1 MINLLYPNIIGYK
14 VKLWRGLGMMVFIFL
29 LIASISTPALSQNS
43 VRRQTIAVL
52 EFEGNGVPDQTMQD
66 VSARFATEYAAFKGS
81 KFIIID
87 RSQMRTT
94 LQEQGIRVYGCS
106 TFKCGL
112 EAGNALG
119 ADFVVTG
126 TLTKNGSVY
135 SLKSQLI
142 DIKSARTISRANY
155 DNIVG
160 DILTVMSKEVK
171 KAAAYLASAKIES
184 EVVQKEVAEIPNQKV
199 IILPLEITLDESFE
213 AEQLAPLVNE
223 WIRGEVTFSEKSN
236 LVDFSIEKTIL
247 SKEEFKSG
255 VMSNEVAKVI
265 GKQNDATHVIT
276 WTLRVTEN
284 KSHVILNHFN
294 ILGRPE
300 SVLKSAW
307 LEGGLR
313 ARFQTKTDIDV
324 LKMNI
329 RKYTWPILG
338 ATPPTGRFPVDSFFT
353 RLWMKIKIAI
363 DSFLFYIENTYGIAV
378 VILILLLLSG
388 FGLAFGYDA
397 IKGDD
402 PGPGIGFPPE
412 Y

>member
-1 MINLLYPNIIGYK
+1 MKII
-14 VKLWRGLGMMVFIFL
+14 RGKQVFC
-29 LIASISTPALSQNS
+29 ALSLLFLSIPSIAFSQGPTQ
-43 VRRQTIAVL
+43 RITIAVL

-94 LQEQGIRVYGCS
+94 LQEQGMRVYGCS

-119 ADFVVTG
+119 ADYVVTG

-135 SLKSQLI
+135 GLKSQLI

-171 KAAAYLASAKIES
+171 KAAAYLASAKVES
-184 EVVQKEVAEIPNQKV
+184 EVVQKEVAEISNQKV
-199 IILPLEITLDESFE
+199 IILPIEITLDESFE

-313 ARFQTKTDIDV
+313 ARFQTTTDIDV

-338 ATPPTGRFPVDSFFT
+338 ATPPTGRFPVDSFLT

-363 DSFLFYIENTYGIAV
+363 DSLLFKIENTYGIAV

-397 IKGDD
+397 VKGDD

>member
-1 MINLLYPNIIGYK
+1 MMKIIRGKQVFCVLSLL
-14 VKLWRGLGMMVFIFL
+14 FL
-29 LIASISTPALSQNS
+29 SIPSVAFSQGSTKKI
-43 VRRQTIAVL
+43 TIAVL
-52 EFEGNGVPDQTMQD
+52 EFEGNGVPGQTMQD
-66 VSARFATEYAAFKGS
+66 VSARFATEYGAFKGS
-81 KFIIID
+81 KFIIIN

-94 LQEQGIRVYGCS
+94 LQEQGVRVYGCS
-106 TFKCGL
+106 SFKCGL

-119 ADFVVTG
+119 ADYVVIG

-171 KAAAYLASAKIES
+171 KAAAYLASAKVES
-184 EVVQKEVAEIPNQKV
+184 EVVQKEVAEISNQKV
-199 IILPLEITLDESFE
+199 IILPLEINLDESFE
-213 AEQLAPLVNE
+213 AEQLALLVNE

-236 LVDFSIEKTIL
+236 LVDFSIEKAIL
-247 SKEEFKSG
+247 SKEEFKFG

-294 ILGRPE
+294 IVGRPE
-300 SVLKSAW
+300 SVLGTW
-307 LEGGLR
+307 VEGGLR
-313 ARFQTKTDIDV
+313 ARFQTKTNIDV

-338 ATPPTGRFPVDSFFT
+338 ATSPTGRFPVDSFFT
-353 RLWMKIKIAI
+353 RIWMKIKIAI
-363 DSFLFYIENTYGIAV
+363 DSLLFGIENTYGIAV
-378 VILILLLLSG
+378 VIIILLLLSG

-397 IKGDD
+397 VKGDT
-402 PGPGIGFPPE
+402 PEPGIGFPPE

>member
-1 MINLLYPNIIGYK
+1 MNRAPQSLFLEKMMKII
-14 VKLWRGLGMMVFIFL
+14 RGKQVFC
-29 LIASISTPALSQNS
+29 ALSLLFLSIPSIAFSQGPTQ
-43 VRRQTIAVL
+43 RITIAVL

-94 LQEQGIRVYGCS
+94 LQEQGMRVYGCS
-106 TFKCGL
+106 SFKCGL

-119 ADFVVTG
+119 ADYVVTG

-135 SLKSQLI
+135 GLKSQLI

-171 KAAAYLASAKIES
+171 KAAAYLASAKVES
-184 EVVQKEVAEIPNQKV
+184 EVVQKEVAEISNQKV
-199 IILPLEITLDESFE
+199 IILPLEITLEESFE
-213 AEQLAPLVNE
+213 VEQLAPLVNE

-294 ILGRPE
+294 ILGRPD

-313 ARFQTKTDIDV
+313 ARFQTTTDIDV

-338 ATPPTGRFPVDSFFT
+338 ATPPTGRFPVDSFLT

-363 DSFLFYIENTYGIAV
+363 DSLLFKIENTYGIAV

>member
-1 MINLLYPNIIGYK
+1 MKII
-14 VKLWRGLGMMVFIFL
+14 RGKQVFC
-29 LIASISTPALSQNS
+29 ALSLLFLSIPSIAFSQGP
-43 VRRQTIAVL
+43 RKITIAVL

-94 LQEQGIRVYGCS
+94 LQEQGMRVYGCS
-106 TFKCGL
+106 SFKCGL

-119 ADFVVTG
+119 ADYVVTG

-135 SLKSQLI
+135 GLKSQLI

-171 KAAAYLASAKIES
+171 KAAAYLASAKVES
-184 EVVQKEVAEIPNQKV
+184 EVVQKEVAEISNQKV

-213 AEQLAPLVNE
+213 VEQLAPLVNE

-313 ARFQTKTDIDV
+313 ARFQTTTDIDV

-338 ATPPTGRFPVDSFFT
+338 ATPPTGRFPVDSFLT

-363 DSFLFYIENTYGIAV
+363 DSLLFKIENTYGIAV

-397 IKGDD
+397 VKGDD

>member
-1 MINLLYPNIIGYK
+1 MINILYPNIIGFK
-14 VKLWRGLGMMVFIFL
+14 VKLWRRLGMMVFIFI

-94 LQEQGIRVYGCS
+94 LQEQGMRVYGCS

-119 ADFVVTG
+119 ADYVVTG

-135 SLKSQLI
+135 GLKSQLI

-171 KAAAYLASAKIES
+171 KAAAYLASAKVES

-213 AEQLAPLVNE
+213 VEQLAPLVNE

-313 ARFQTKTDIDV
+313 ARFQTTTDIDV

-338 ATPPTGRFPVDSFFT
+338 ATPPTGRFPVDSFLT

-363 DSFLFYIENTYGIAV
+363 DSLLFKIENTYGIAV

-397 IKGDD
+397 VKGDD

>member
-1 MINLLYPNIIGYK
+1 MTKAPQSFFFGNTMKIIRVKQVFYVLSLL
-14 VKLWRGLGMMVFIFL
+14 FL
-29 LIASISTPALSQNS
+29 SISSIAFSQGPT
-43 VRRQTIAVL
+43 RRITIAVL

-81 KFIIID
+81 KFIIIN
-87 RSQMRTT
+87 RSQMRTI

-112 EAGNALG
+112 EAGNVLG
-119 ADFVVTG
+119 ADYIVTG
-126 TLTKNGSVY
+126 TLTKNGSLY

-142 DIKSARTISRANY
+142 DIKGERTISRANY

-160 DILTVMSKEVK
+160 DIVTVMSKEVK
-171 KAAAYLASAKIES
+171 KAAAYLASAKVES
-184 EVVQKEVAEIPNQKV
+184 EVVQKEVAEISNQKV

-223 WIRGEVTFSEKSN
+223 WIRGEVTSSEKSN
-236 LVDFSIEKTIL
+236 LVDFSVEKAIL

-284 KSHVILNHFN
+284 KSHVILSHFN

-353 RLWMKIKIAI
+353 RIWMKIKIAI
-363 DSFLFYIENTYGIAV
+363 DSLLFYIENTYGIAV
-378 VILILLLLSG
+378 VIIILLLLSG

-397 IKGDD
+397 VKGDT
-402 PGPGIGFPPE
+402 PEPGIGFPPD

>member
-1 MINLLYPNIIGYK
+1 MNRAPQSLFLENMMKII
-14 VKLWRGLGMMVFIFL
+14 RGKQVFC
-29 LIASISTPALSQNS
+29 ALSLLFLSIPSIAFSQGP
-43 VRRQTIAVL
+43 RKITIAVL

-94 LQEQGIRVYGCS
+94 LQEQGMRVYGCS
-106 TFKCGL
+106 SFKCGL

-119 ADFVVTG
+119 ADYVVTG

-135 SLKSQLI
+135 GLKSQLI

-171 KAAAYLASAKIES
+171 KAAAYLASAKVES
-184 EVVQKEVAEIPNQKV
+184 EVVQKEVAEISNQKV
-199 IILPLEITLDESFE
+199 IILPLEITLEESFE
-213 AEQLAPLVNE
+213 VEQLAPLVNE

-313 ARFQTKTDIDV
+313 ARFQTTTDIDV

-338 ATPPTGRFPVDSFFT
+338 ATPPTGRFPVDSFLT

-363 DSFLFYIENTYGIAV
+363 DSLLFKIENTYGIAV

>member
-1 MINLLYPNIIGYK
+1 MKIIRGKQVFCVLSLL
-14 VKLWRGLGMMVFIFL
+14 FL
-29 LIASISTPALSQNS
+29 SIPSIAFSQGP
-43 VRRQTIAVL
+43 RKITIAVL

-119 ADFVVTG
+119 ADYVVTG

-135 SLKSQLI
+135 GLKSQLI

-171 KAAAYLASAKIES
+171 KAAAYLASAKVES
-184 EVVQKEVAEIPNQKV
+184 EVVQKEVAEISNQKV
-199 IILPLEITLDESFE
+199 IILPLEITLEESFE
-213 AEQLAPLVNE
+213 VEQLAPLVNE

-294 ILGRPE
+294 ILSRPD

-313 ARFQTKTDIDV
+313 ARFQTTTDIDV

-353 RLWMKIKIAI
+353 RIWMKIKIAI

-397 IKGDD
+397 VKGDD

>member
-1 MINLLYPNIIGYK
+1 MNRAPQSLFLEKMMKII
-14 VKLWRGLGMMVFIFL
+14 RGKQVFC
-29 LIASISTPALSQNS
+29 ALSLLFLSIPSIAFSQGP
-43 VRRQTIAVL
+43 RKITIAVL

-94 LQEQGIRVYGCS
+94 LQEQGMRVYGCS
-106 TFKCGL
+106 SFKCGL

-119 ADFVVTG
+119 ADYVVTG

-135 SLKSQLI
+135 GLKSQLI

-171 KAAAYLASAKIES
+171 KAAAYLASAKVES
-184 EVVQKEVAEIPNQKV
+184 EVVQKEVAEISNQKV
-199 IILPLEITLDESFE
+199 IILPLEITLEESFE
-213 AEQLAPLVNE
+213 VEQLAPLVNE

-294 ILGRPE
+294 ILSRPD

-313 ARFQTKTDIDV
+313 ARFQTTTDIDV

-338 ATPPTGRFPVDSFFT
+338 ATPPTGRFPVDSFLT

-397 IKGDD
+397 VKGDD

>member
-1 MINLLYPNIIGYK
+1 MTKAPQSLFFGNTMKIIRVKQVFYVLSLLF
-14 VKLWRGLGMMVFIFL
+14 LSIFS
-29 LIASISTPALSQNS
+29 IASSQGP
-43 VRRQTIAVL
+43 RKITIAVL

-106 TFKCGL
+106 SFKCGL

-119 ADFVVTG
+119 ADYVVTG

-142 DIKSARTISRANY
+142 DIKSERTISRANY

-171 KAAAYLASAKIES
+171 KAAAYLASAKVES
-184 EVVQKEVAEIPNQKV
+184 EVVQKEVAEISNQKV

-313 ARFQTKTDIDV
+313 ARFQSKTNIDV
-324 LKMNI
+324 LKMDI

-338 ATPPTGRFPVDSFFT
+338 ATPPTGRFPKDSFFT
-353 RLWMKIKIAI
+353 RIWMKIKIAI

-378 VILILLLLSG
+378 VIIILLLLSG

-397 IKGDD
+397 VKGDT
-402 PGPGIGFPPE
+402 PEPGIGFPPD

>member
-1 MINLLYPNIIGYK
+1 MTKAPQSLFFGNTMKII
-14 VKLWRGLGMMVFIFL
+14 RGKQVFC
-29 LIASISTPALSQNS
+29 ALSLLFLSIPSIAFSQGPTQ
-43 VRRQTIAVL
+43 RITIAVL

-119 ADFVVTG
+119 ADYVVTG

-135 SLKSQLI
+135 GLKSQLI

-171 KAAAYLASAKIES
+171 KAAAYLASAKVES
-184 EVVQKEVAEIPNQKV
+184 EVVQKEVAEISNQKV

-213 AEQLAPLVNE
+213 VEQVAPLVNE

-313 ARFQTKTDIDV
+313 ARFQTTTDIDV

-353 RLWMKIKIAI
+353 RIWMKIKIAI

>member
-1 MINLLYPNIIGYK
+1 MKII
-14 VKLWRGLGMMVFIFL
+14 RGKQVFC
-29 LIASISTPALSQNS
+29 ALSLLFLSIPSIAFSQGP
-43 VRRQTIAVL
+43 RKITIAVL

-94 LQEQGIRVYGCS
+94 LQEQGVRVYGCS

-119 ADFVVTG
+119 ADYVVTG

-135 SLKSQLI
+135 GLKSQLI

-171 KAAAYLASAKIES
+171 KAAAYLASAKVES
-184 EVVQKEVAEIPNQKV
+184 EVVQKEVAEISNQKV

-294 ILGRPE
+294 ILSRPD

-353 RLWMKIKIAI
+353 RIWMKIKIAI

-397 IKGDD
+397 VKGDD

>member
-1 MINLLYPNIIGYK
+1 MKII
-14 VKLWRGLGMMVFIFL
+14 RGKQVFC
-29 LIASISTPALSQNS
+29 ALSLLFLSIPSIAFSQGP
-43 VRRQTIAVL
+43 RKITIAVL

-119 ADFVVTG
+119 ADYVVTG

-135 SLKSQLI
+135 GLKSQLI

-171 KAAAYLASAKIES
+171 KAAAYLASAKVES
-184 EVVQKEVAEIPNQKV
+184 EVVQKEVAEISNQKV

-213 AEQLAPLVNE
+213 VEQLAPLVNE

-313 ARFQTKTDIDV
+313 ARFQTTTDIDV

-338 ATPPTGRFPVDSFFT
+338 ATPPTGRFPVDSFLT

-363 DSFLFYIENTYGIAV
+363 DSLLFKIENTYGIAV

-388 FGLAFGYDA
+388 FGLFFGYDA
-397 IKGDD
+397 IKGDE
-402 PGPGIGFPPE
+402 PEPGIGFPPE

>member
-1 MINLLYPNIIGYK
+1 MKIIRGKQVFCVLSLL
-14 VKLWRGLGMMVFIFL
+14 FL
-29 LIASISTPALSQNS
+29 SIPSVAFSQGSTQKI
-43 VRRQTIAVL
+43 TIAVL

-66 VSARFATEYAAFKGS
+66 VSARFATEYGAFKGS
-81 KFIIID
+81 KFIIIN

-94 LQEQGIRVYGCS
+94 LQEQGVRVYGCS
-106 TFKCGL
+106 SFKCGL

-119 ADFVVTG
+119 ADYVVIG

-160 DILTVMSKEVK
+160 DILTVMEKDIK
-171 KAAAYLASAKIES
+171 KAAAYLASAKVES
-184 EVVQKEVAEIPNQKV
+184 EVVQKEVAEISNQKV
-199 IILPLEITLDESFE
+199 IILPLEINLDESFE
-213 AEQLAPLVNE
+213 AEQLALLVNE

-236 LVDFSIEKTIL
+236 LVDSSIEKAIL

-294 ILGRPE
+294 IVGRPE
-300 SVLKSAW
+300 SVLGTW
-307 LEGGLR
+307 VEGGLR
-313 ARFQTKTDIDV
+313 ARFQTKTNIDV

-338 ATPPTGRFPVDSFFT
+338 ATPPTGRFPKDSFFT
-353 RLWMKIKIAI
+353 RIWMKIKIAI
-363 DSFLFYIENTYGIAV
+363 DSLLFYIENTYGIAV
-378 VILILLLLSG
+378 VIIILLLLSG

-397 IKGDD
+397 VKGDT
-402 PGPGIGFPPE
+402 PEPGIGFPPE

>member
-1 MINLLYPNIIGYK
+1 MNRAPQSLFLENMMKII
-14 VKLWRGLGMMVFIFL
+14 RGKQVFC
-29 LIASISTPALSQNS
+29 ALSLLFLSIPSIAFSQGP
-43 VRRQTIAVL
+43 RKITIAVL

-94 LQEQGIRVYGCS
+94 LQEQGMRVYGCS
-106 TFKCGL
+106 SFKCGL

-119 ADFVVTG
+119 ADYVVTG

-135 SLKSQLI
+135 GLKSQLI

-171 KAAAYLASAKIES
+171 KAAAYLASAKVES
-184 EVVQKEVAEIPNQKV
+184 EVVQKEVAEISNQKV
-199 IILPLEITLDESFE
+199 IILPLEITLEESFE
-213 AEQLAPLVNE
+213 VEQLAPLVNE

-294 ILGRPE
+294 ILSRPD

-313 ARFQTKTDIDV
+313 ARFQTTTDIDV

-338 ATPPTGRFPVDSFFT
+338 ATPPTGRFPVDSFLT

-363 DSFLFYIENTYGIAV
+363 DSLLFKIENTYGIAV

>member
-1 MINLLYPNIIGYK
+1 MNRATQSLFLENMMKII
-14 VKLWRGLGMMVFIFL
+14 RGKQVFC
-29 LIASISTPALSQNS
+29 ALSLLFLSIPSIAFSQGP
-43 VRRQTIAVL
+43 RKITIAVL

-94 LQEQGIRVYGCS
+94 LQEQGMRVYGCS
-106 TFKCGL
+106 SFKCGL

-119 ADFVVTG
+119 ADYVVTG

-135 SLKSQLI
+135 GLKSQLI

-171 KAAAYLASAKIES
+171 KAAAYLASAKVES
-184 EVVQKEVAEIPNQKV
+184 EVVQKEVAEISNQKV
-199 IILPLEITLDESFE
+199 IILPLEITLEESFE
-213 AEQLAPLVNE
+213 VEQLAPLVNE

-313 ARFQTKTDIDV
+313 ARFQTTTDIDV

-338 ATPPTGRFPVDSFFT
+338 ATPPTGRFPVDSFLT

-363 DSFLFYIENTYGIAV
+363 DSLLFKIENTYGIAV

>member
-1 MINLLYPNIIGYK
+1 MKII
-14 VKLWRGLGMMVFIFL
+14 RGKQVFC
-29 LIASISTPALSQNS
+29 ALSLLFLSIPSIAFSQGPT
-43 VRRQTIAVL
+43 RRITIAVL

-94 LQEQGIRVYGCS
+94 LQEQGMRVYGCS
-106 TFKCGL
+106 SFKCGL

-119 ADFVVTG
+119 ADYVVTG

-135 SLKSQLI
+135 GLKSQLI

-171 KAAAYLASAKIES
+171 KAAAYLASAKVES
-184 EVVQKEVAEIPNQKV
+184 EVIQKEVAEISNQKV

-276 WTLRVTEN
+276 WTLRVTKN

-313 ARFQTKTDIDV
+313 ARFQTTTDIDV

-338 ATPPTGRFPVDSFFT
+338 ATPPTGRFPVDSFLT

-363 DSFLFYIENTYGIAV
+363 DSLLFKIENTYGIAV

>member
-1 MINLLYPNIIGYK
+1 MKII
-14 VKLWRGLGMMVFIFL
+14 RGKQVFC
-29 LIASISTPALSQNS
+29 ALSLLFLSIPSIAFSQGP
-43 VRRQTIAVL
+43 RKITIAVL

-94 LQEQGIRVYGCS
+94 LQEQGMRVYGCS

-119 ADFVVTG
+119 ADYVVTG

-135 SLKSQLI
+135 GLKSQLI

-171 KAAAYLASAKIES
+171 KAAAYLASAKVES
-184 EVVQKEVAEIPNQKV
+184 EVVQKEVAEISNQKV

-236 LVDFSIEKTIL
+236 LVDFSVEKAIL

-276 WTLRVTEN
+276 WTLRVTKN

-313 ARFQTKTDIDV
+313 ARFQTTTDIDV

-338 ATPPTGRFPVDSFFT
+338 ATPPTGRFPVDSFLT

-363 DSFLFYIENTYGIAV
+363 DSLLFKIENTYGIAV

>member
-1 MINLLYPNIIGYK
+1 MNRAPQSLFLENMMKII
-14 VKLWRGLGMMVFIFL
+14 RGKQVFC
-29 LIASISTPALSQNS
+29 ALSLLFLSIPSIAFSQGPT
-43 VRRQTIAVL
+43 RRITIAVL

-81 KFIIID
+81 KFIIIN

-94 LQEQGIRVYGCS
+94 LQEQGMRVYGCS
-106 TFKCGL
+106 SFKCGL

-119 ADFVVTG
+119 ADYVVTG

-135 SLKSQLI
+135 GLKSQLI

-171 KAAAYLASAKIES
+171 KAAAYLASAKVES
-184 EVVQKEVAEIPNQKV
+184 EVVQKEVAEISNQKV
-199 IILPLEITLDESFE
+199 IILPLEITLEESFE
-213 AEQLAPLVNE
+213 VEQLAPLVNE

-294 ILGRPE
+294 ILSRPD

-313 ARFQTKTDIDV
+313 ARFQTTTDIDV

-338 ATPPTGRFPVDSFFT
+338 ATPPTGRFPVDSFLT

-363 DSFLFYIENTYGIAV
+363 DSLLFKIENTYGIAV

>member
-1 MINLLYPNIIGYK
+1 MKIIRGKQVFCVLSLL
-14 VKLWRGLGMMVFIFL
+14 FL
-29 LIASISTPALSQNS
+29 SIPSVAFSQGSTQKI
-43 VRRQTIAVL
+43 TIAVL

-66 VSARFATEYAAFKGS
+66 VSARFATEYGAFKGS
-81 KFIIID
+81 KFIIIN

-94 LQEQGIRVYGCS
+94 LQEQGVRVYGCS
-106 TFKCGL
+106 SFKCGL

-119 ADFVVTG
+119 ADYVVIG
-126 TLTKNGSVY
+126 TLTKNVSVY

-160 DILTVMSKEVK
+160 DILTVMEKDVK
-171 KAAAYLASAKIES
+171 KAAAYLASAKVES
-184 EVVQKEVAEIPNQKV
+184 EVVQKEVAEISNQKV
-199 IILPLEITLDESFE
+199 IILPLEINLDESFE
-213 AEQLAPLVNE
+213 AEQLALLVNE

-236 LVDFSIEKTIL
+236 LVDSSIEKAIL

-294 ILGRPE
+294 IVGRPE
-300 SVLKSAW
+300 SVLGTW
-307 LEGGLR
+307 VEGGLR
-313 ARFQTKTDIDV
+313 ARFQTKTNIDV

-338 ATPPTGRFPVDSFFT
+338 ATSPTGRFPVDSFFT
-353 RLWMKIKIAI
+353 RIWMKIKIAI
-363 DSFLFYIENTYGIAV
+363 DSLLFGIENTYGIAV
-378 VILILLLLSG
+378 VIIILLLLSG

-397 IKGDD
+397 VKGDT
-402 PGPGIGFPPE
+402 PEPGIGFPPE

>member
-1 MINLLYPNIIGYK
+1 MTEQIKPFFFGNAIKIIRVKQVFCILTCLLLSFPS
-14 VKLWRGLGMMVFIFL
+14 
-29 LIASISTPALSQNS
+29 IAFSQDPT
-43 VRRQTIAVL
+43 RRITIAVL

-81 KFIIID
+81 QFIIID
-87 RSQMRTT
+87 RVQMRTT
-94 LQEQGIRVYGCS
+94 LQEQRIRVFGCS
-106 TFKCGL
+106 TFNCGL

-119 ADFVVTG
+119 VDYVVTG
-126 TLTKNGSVY
+126 TLTKNGSIY

-142 DIKSARTISRANY
+142 DIKNARTISRANY

-171 KAAAYLASAKIES
+171 KAAAYLASAKLEF
-184 EVVQKEVAEIPNQKV
+184 EVVQKEVAEIPNQQV

-236 LVDFSIEKTIL
+236 LVDFSIEKAIL

-255 VMSNEVAKVI
+255 VMSNKVAKVI
-265 GKQNDATHVIT
+265 ANQNDATHLIT
-276 WTLRVTEN
+276 WTLRVTKN

-294 ILGRPE
+294 IVARPE
-300 SVLKSAW
+300 SELKTAW

-313 ARFQTKTDIDV
+313 ARFQSKTDIDV
-324 LKMNI
+324 LKMDI

-338 ATPPTGRFPVDSFFT
+338 ATPPAGRFPKDSFFT
-353 RLWMKIKIAI
+353 RIWMKIKIAI
-363 DSFLFYIENTYGIAV
+363 DSLLFWIENTYGITV
-378 VILILLLLSG
+378 VIIILLMLSG
-388 FGLAFGYDA
+388 FGLFAGYDA

-402 PGPGIGFPPE
+402 PEPGIGFPPE

>member
-1 MINLLYPNIIGYK
+1 MKII
-14 VKLWRGLGMMVFIFL
+14 RGKQVFC
-29 LIASISTPALSQNS
+29 ALSLLFLSIPSIAFSQGPT
-43 VRRQTIAVL
+43 RRITIAVL

-119 ADFVVTG
+119 ADYVVTG

-135 SLKSQLI
+135 GLKSQLI

-171 KAAAYLASAKIES
+171 KAAAYLASAKVES
-184 EVVQKEVAEIPNQKV
+184 EVVQKEVAEISNQKV
-199 IILPLEITLDESFE
+199 IILPLEITLEESFE
-213 AEQLAPLVNE
+213 VEQLAPLVNE

-236 LVDFSIEKTIL
+236 LVDFSVEKAIL

-313 ARFQTKTDIDV
+313 ARFQTTTDIDV

-338 ATPPTGRFPVDSFFT
+338 ATPPTGRFPVDSFLT

-363 DSFLFYIENTYGIAV
+363 DSLLFKIENTYGIAV

>member
-1 MINLLYPNIIGYK
+1 MKII
-14 VKLWRGLGMMVFIFL
+14 RGKQVFC
-29 LIASISTPALSQNS
+29 ALSLLFLSIPSIAFSQGPT
-43 VRRQTIAVL
+43 RRITIAVL

-94 LQEQGIRVYGCS
+94 LQEQGMRVYGCS

-119 ADFVVTG
+119 ADYVVTG

-135 SLKSQLI
+135 GLKSQLI

-171 KAAAYLASAKIES
+171 KAAAYLASAKVES
-184 EVVQKEVAEIPNQKV
+184 EVVQKEVAEISNQKV
-199 IILPLEITLDESFE
+199 IILPLEITLEESFE
-213 AEQLAPLVNE
+213 VEQLAPLVNE

-276 WTLRVTEN
+276 WTLRVTKN

-313 ARFQTKTDIDV
+313 ARFQTTTDIDV

-338 ATPPTGRFPVDSFFT
+338 ATPPTGRFPVDSFLT

-363 DSFLFYIENTYGIAV
+363 DSLLFKIENTYGIAV

-397 IKGDD
+397 VKGDD

>member
-1 MINLLYPNIIGYK
+1 MKII
-14 VKLWRGLGMMVFIFL
+14 RGKQVFC
-29 LIASISTPALSQNS
+29 ALSLLFLSIPSIAFSQGPT
-43 VRRQTIAVL
+43 RRITIAVL

-81 KFIIID
+81 NFIIID

-94 LQEQGIRVYGCS
+94 LQEQGMRVYGCS

-119 ADFVVTG
+119 ADYVVTG

-135 SLKSQLI
+135 GLKSQLI

-171 KAAAYLASAKIES
+171 KAAAYLASAKVES
-184 EVVQKEVAEIPNQKV
+184 EVVQKEVAEISNQKV

-213 AEQLAPLVNE
+213 VEQLAPLVNE

-255 VMSNEVAKVI
+255 VMSNEVAKAI

-313 ARFQTKTDIDV
+313 ARFQTTTDIDV

-353 RLWMKIKIAI
+353 RIWMKIKIAI

-397 IKGDD
+397 VKGDD

>member
-1 MINLLYPNIIGYK
+1 MTKAPQSFFFGNTMKIIRVKQVFYVLSLL
-14 VKLWRGLGMMVFIFL
+14 FL
-29 LIASISTPALSQNS
+29 SISSIAFSQGPT
-43 VRRQTIAVL
+43 RRITIAVL

-81 KFIIID
+81 KFIIIN
-87 RSQMRTT
+87 RSQMRTI

-112 EAGNALG
+112 EAGNVLG
-119 ADFVVTG
+119 ADYIVTG
-126 TLTKNGSVY
+126 TLTKNGSLY

-142 DIKSARTISRANY
+142 DIKGERTISRANY

-160 DILTVMSKEVK
+160 DIVTVMSKEVK
-171 KAAAYLASAKIES
+171 KAAAYLASAKVES
-184 EVVQKEVAEIPNQKV
+184 EVVQKEVAEISNQKV

-213 AEQLAPLVNE
+213 AEQLAQLVNE
-223 WIRGEVTFSEKSN
+223 WIRSEVTFSEKSN

-300 SVLKSAW
+300 SVLKSSW

-313 ARFQTKTDIDV
+313 ARFQTTTDIDV

-353 RLWMKIKIAI
+353 RIWMKIKIAI

>member
-1 MINLLYPNIIGYK
+1 L
-14 VKLWRGLGMMVFIFL
+14 FL
-29 LIASISTPALSQNS
+29 SIPSIAFSQGP
-43 VRRQTIAVL
+43 RKITIAVL

-94 LQEQGIRVYGCS
+94 LQEQGMRVYGCS
-106 TFKCGL
+106 SFKCGL

-119 ADFVVTG
+119 ADYVVTG

-135 SLKSQLI
+135 GLKSQLI

-171 KAAAYLASAKIES
+171 KAAAYLASAKVES
-184 EVVQKEVAEIPNQKV
+184 EVVQKEVAEISNQKV
-199 IILPLEITLDESFE
+199 IILPLEITLEESFE
-213 AEQLAPLVNE
+213 VEQLAPLVNE

-294 ILGRPE
+294 ILSRPD

-313 ARFQTKTDIDV
+313 ARFQTTTDIDV

-338 ATPPTGRFPVDSFFT
+338 ATPPTGRFPVDSFLT

-363 DSFLFYIENTYGIAV
+363 DSLLFKIENTYGIAV

>member
-1 MINLLYPNIIGYK
+1 MNRAPQSLFLENMMKII
-14 VKLWRGLGMMVFIFL
+14 RGKQVFC
-29 LIASISTPALSQNS
+29 ALSLLFLSIPSIAFSQGP
-43 VRRQTIAVL
+43 RKITIAVL

-94 LQEQGIRVYGCS
+94 LQEQGVRVYGCS
-106 TFKCGL
+106 SFKCGL

-119 ADFVVTG
+119 ADYVVTG

-135 SLKSQLI
+135 GLKSQLI

-171 KAAAYLASAKIES
+171 KAAAYLASAKVES
-184 EVVQKEVAEIPNQKV
+184 EVVQKEVAEISNQKV
-199 IILPLEITLDESFE
+199 IILPLEITLEESFE
-213 AEQLAPLVNE
+213 VEQLAPLVNE

-236 LVDFSIEKTIL
+236 LVDFSIEKAIL
-247 SKEEFKSG
+247 SKEEFKFG

-294 ILGRPE
+294 ILSRPD

-313 ARFQTKTDIDV
+313 ARFQTTTDIDV

-353 RLWMKIKIAI
+353 RIWMKIKIAI

>member
-1 MINLLYPNIIGYK
+1 MKII
-14 VKLWRGLGMMVFIFL
+14 RGKQVFC
-29 LIASISTPALSQNS
+29 ALSLLFLSIPSIAFSQGPTQ
-43 VRRQTIAVL
+43 RITIAVL

-94 LQEQGIRVYGCS
+94 LQEQGMRVYGCS
-106 TFKCGL
+106 SFKCGL

-119 ADFVVTG
+119 ADYVVTG

-135 SLKSQLI
+135 GLKSQLI

-160 DILTVMSKEVK
+160 DILTVMAKEVK
-171 KAAAYLASAKIES
+171 KAAAYLASAKVES
-184 EVVQKEVAEIPNQKV
+184 EVVQKEVAEISNQKV
-199 IILPLEITLDESFE
+199 IILPLEITLEESFE
-213 AEQLAPLVNE
+213 VEQLAPLVNE

-313 ARFQTKTDIDV
+313 ARFQTTTDIDV

-338 ATPPTGRFPVDSFFT
+338 ATPPTGRFPVDSFLT

>member
-1 MINLLYPNIIGYK
+1 MKII
-14 VKLWRGLGMMVFIFL
+14 RGKQVFC
-29 LIASISTPALSQNS
+29 ALSLLFLSIPSIAFSQGPTQ
-43 VRRQTIAVL
+43 RITIAVL

-94 LQEQGIRVYGCS
+94 LQEQGMRVYGCS

-119 ADFVVTG
+119 ADYVVTG

-135 SLKSQLI
+135 GLKSQLI

-160 DILTVMSKEVK
+160 DIFTIMSKEVK
-171 KAAAYLASAKIES
+171 KAAAYLASAKVES
-184 EVVQKEVAEIPNQKV
+184 EVVQKEVAEISNQKV

-213 AEQLAPLVNE
+213 VEQLAPLVNE

-313 ARFQTKTDIDV
+313 ARFQTTTDIDV

-338 ATPPTGRFPVDSFFT
+338 ATPPTGRFPVDSFLT

-363 DSFLFYIENTYGIAV
+363 DSLLFKIENTYGIAV

>member
-1 MINLLYPNIIGYK
+1 MKMI
-14 VKLWRGLGMMVFIFL
+14 RGKQAFC
-29 LIASISTPALSQNS
+29 ALSLLFLSIPSIAFSQGPT
-43 VRRQTIAVL
+43 RRITIAVL

-119 ADFVVTG
+119 ADYVVTG

-135 SLKSQLI
+135 GLKSQLI

-171 KAAAYLASAKIES
+171 KAAAYLASAKVES
-184 EVVQKEVAEIPNQKV
+184 EVVQKEVAEISNQKV
-199 IILPLEITLDESFE
+199 IILPLEITLEESFE
-213 AEQLAPLVNE
+213 VEQLAPLVNE

-276 WTLRVTEN
+276 WTLRVTKN

-313 ARFQTKTDIDV
+313 ARFQTTTDIDV

-338 ATPPTGRFPVDSFFT
+338 ATPPTGRFPVDSFLT

-363 DSFLFYIENTYGIAV
+363 DSLLFKIENTYGIAV

-397 IKGDD
+397 VKGDD

>member
-1 MINLLYPNIIGYK
+1 MKII
-14 VKLWRGLGMMVFIFL
+14 RGKQVFC
-29 LIASISTPALSQNS
+29 ALSLLFLSIPSIAFSQGPT
-43 VRRQTIAVL
+43 RRITIAVL

-94 LQEQGIRVYGCS
+94 LQEQGMRVYGCS

-119 ADFVVTG
+119 ADYVVTG

-135 SLKSQLI
+135 GLKSQLI

-171 KAAAYLASAKIES
+171 KAAAYLASAKVES
-184 EVVQKEVAEIPNQKV
+184 EVVQKEVAEISNQKV

-313 ARFQTKTDIDV
+313 ARFQTTTDIDV

-338 ATPPTGRFPVDSFFT
+338 ATPPTGRFPVDSFLT

-397 IKGDD
+397 VKGDD

>member
-1 MINLLYPNIIGYK
+1 MINILYPNIIGYK

-284 KSHVILNHFN
+284 KIHIILNHFN

>member
-1 MINLLYPNIIGYK
+1 MNRAPQSLFLEKMMKII
-14 VKLWRGLGMMVFIFL
+14 RGKQVFC
-29 LIASISTPALSQNS
+29 ALSLLFLSIPSIAFSQGP
-43 VRRQTIAVL
+43 RKITIAVL

-94 LQEQGIRVYGCS
+94 LQEQGMRVYGCS
-106 TFKCGL
+106 SFKCGL

-119 ADFVVTG
+119 ADYVVTG

-135 SLKSQLI
+135 GLKSQLI

-171 KAAAYLASAKIES
+171 KAAAYLASAKVES
-184 EVVQKEVAEIPNQKV
+184 EVVQKEVAEISNQKV
-199 IILPLEITLDESFE
+199 IILPLEITLEESFE
-213 AEQLAPLVNE
+213 VEQLAPLVNE

-313 ARFQTKTDIDV
+313 ARFQTKTNIDV

-338 ATPPTGRFPVDSFFT
+338 ATPPTGRFPVDSFLT

-363 DSFLFYIENTYGIAV
+363 DSLLFKIENTYGIAV

>member
-1 MINLLYPNIIGYK
+1 MNRAPQSLFLEKMMKII
-14 VKLWRGLGMMVFIFL
+14 RGKQVFC
-29 LIASISTPALSQNS
+29 ALSLLFLSIPSIAFSQGPT
-43 VRRQTIAVL
+43 RRITIAVL

-94 LQEQGIRVYGCS
+94 LQEQGMRVYGCS
-106 TFKCGL
+106 SFKCGL

-119 ADFVVTG
+119 ADYVVTG

-135 SLKSQLI
+135 GLKSQLI

-171 KAAAYLASAKIES
+171 KAAAYLASAKVES
-184 EVVQKEVAEIPNQKV
+184 EVVQKEVAEISNQKV
-199 IILPLEITLDESFE
+199 IILPLEITLEESFE
-213 AEQLAPLVNE
+213 VEQLAPLVNE

-294 ILGRPE
+294 ILSRPD

-313 ARFQTKTDIDV
+313 ARFQTTTDIDV

-338 ATPPTGRFPVDSFFT
+338 ATPPTGRFPVDSFLT

-363 DSFLFYIENTYGIAV
+363 DSLLFKIENTYGIAV

-397 IKGDD
+397 VKGDD

>member
-1 MINLLYPNIIGYK
+1 MINILYPNIIGYK
-14 VKLWRGLGMMVFIFL
+14 VKLWRRLGMMVFIFL

>member
-1 MINLLYPNIIGYK
+1 MTKAPQSLFFGNTMKIIRVKQVFYVLSLL
-14 VKLWRGLGMMVFIFL
+14 FL
-29 LIASISTPALSQNS
+29 SIPSIAFSQGP
-43 VRRQTIAVL
+43 RKITIAVL

-66 VSARFATEYAAFKGS
+66 VSARFATEYAAFKGR
-81 KFIIID
+81 KFIVID

-94 LQEQGIRVYGCS
+94 LQEQGVRVYGCS

-119 ADFVVTG
+119 ADYVVTG

-142 DIKSARTISRANY
+142 DIKSERTISRANY

-171 KAAAYLASAKIES
+171 KAAAYLASAKVES
-184 EVVQKEVAEIPNQKV
+184 EVIQKEVAEISNQKV

-213 AEQLAPLVNE
+213 AKQLAPLVNE

-313 ARFQTKTDIDV
+313 ARFQSKTNIDV
-324 LKMNI
+324 LKMDI

-338 ATPPTGRFPVDSFFT
+338 ATPPTGRFPKDSFFT
-353 RLWMKIKIAI
+353 RIWMKIKIAI

-378 VILILLLLSG
+378 VIIILLLLSG

-397 IKGDD
+397 VKGDT
-402 PGPGIGFPPE
+402 PEPGIGFPPD

>member
-1 MINLLYPNIIGYK
+1 MTKAQKSLFFGNTMKIIR
-14 VKLWRGLGMMVFIFL
+14 VKQVFC
-29 LIASISTPALSQNS
+29 ALSLLFLSIPSIAFSQGPTQ
-43 VRRQTIAVL
+43 RITIAVL

-94 LQEQGIRVYGCS
+94 LQEQGMRVYGCS
-106 TFKCGL
+106 SFKCGL

-119 ADFVVTG
+119 ADYVVTG

-135 SLKSQLI
+135 GLKSQLI

-171 KAAAYLASAKIES
+171 KAAAYLASAKVES
-184 EVVQKEVAEIPNQKV
+184 EVVQKEVAEISNQKV
-199 IILPLEITLDESFE
+199 IILPLEITLEESFE
-213 AEQLAPLVNE
+213 VEQLAPLVNE

-276 WTLRVTEN
+276 WTLRVTKN

-313 ARFQTKTDIDV
+313 ARFQTTTDIDV

-338 ATPPTGRFPVDSFFT
+338 ATPPTGRFPVDSFLT

-397 IKGDD
+397 VKGDD

>member
-1 MINLLYPNIIGYK
+1 MNRAPQALFLENMMKII
-14 VKLWRGLGMMVFIFL
+14 RGKQVFC
-29 LIASISTPALSQNS
+29 ALSLLFLSIPSIAFSQGP
-43 VRRQTIAVL
+43 RKITIAVL

-94 LQEQGIRVYGCS
+94 LLEQGVRVYGCS
-106 TFKCGL
+106 SFKCGL

-119 ADFVVTG
+119 ADYVVTG

-135 SLKSQLI
+135 GLKSQLI

-171 KAAAYLASAKIES
+171 KAAAYLASAKVES
-184 EVVQKEVAEIPNQKV
+184 EVVQKEVAEISNQKV
-199 IILPLEITLDESFE
+199 IILPLEITLEESFE
-213 AEQLAPLVNE
+213 VEQLAPLVNE

-313 ARFQTKTDIDV
+313 ARFQTTTDIDV

-338 ATPPTGRFPVDSFFT
+338 ATPPTGRFPVDSFLT

-363 DSFLFYIENTYGIAV
+363 DSLLFKIENTYGIAV